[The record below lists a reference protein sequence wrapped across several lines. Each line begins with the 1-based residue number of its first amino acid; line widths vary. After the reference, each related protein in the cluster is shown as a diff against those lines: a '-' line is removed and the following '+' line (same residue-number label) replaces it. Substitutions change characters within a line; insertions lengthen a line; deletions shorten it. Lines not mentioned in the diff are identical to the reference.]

1 MNRRRYN
8 KRRSNNSRIK
18 EVIFSHVES
27 NLREYIIFTVIFL
40 IGIIVGVIFINN
52 VSENQGLEINNY
64 ITSFISSLKEN
75 KEINDMVLL
84 KDSIK
89 KNIVLAIILWFN
101 KFLYKVFDPYLTIIN
116 SMPKVALGPIIIILC
131 GANMKSIII
140 MALLISVII
149 TISNVYN
156 GFSNTDKNKIKLLKS
171 LGATKF
177 QILEIL
183 VMPSN
188 YSVIINSLKINVSMS
203 LIGVIMGEF
212 LVSKKGIGYLINY
225 GSQVFNLNLVISGI
239 IILLLVSYIMYLIV
253 AYIEKIL
260 IKEYYD

>member
-8 KRRSNNSRIK
+8 KLRSNNSRIK

-89 KNIVLAIILWFN
+89 KNIVLAIILWFMGST
-101 KFLYKVFDPYLTIIN
+101 VIGI
-116 SMPKVALGPIIIILC
+116 
-131 GANMKSIII
+131 SI
-140 MALLISVII
+140 V
-149 TISNVYN
+149 
-156 GFSNTDKNKIKLLKS
+156 
-171 LGATKF
+171 
-177 QILEIL
+177 
-183 VMPSN
+183 
-188 YSVIINSLKINVSMS
+188 
-203 LIGVIMGEF
+203 
-212 LVSKKGIGYLINY
+212 
-225 GSQVFNLNLVISGI
+225 
-239 IILLLVSYIMYLIV
+239 YLIV
-253 AYIEKIL
+253 AFRGFCLGYTISSVIATCGL
-260 IKEYYD
+260 

>member
-8 KRRSNNSRIK
+8 KLRSNNSRIK

-89 KNIVLAIILWFN
+89 KNIVLAIILWFMGST
-101 KFLYKVFDPYLTIIN
+101 VIGI
-116 SMPKVALGPIIIILC
+116 
-131 GANMKSIII
+131 SI
-140 MALLISVII
+140 V
-149 TISNVYN
+149 
-156 GFSNTDKNKIKLLKS
+156 
-171 LGATKF
+171 
-177 QILEIL
+177 
-183 VMPSN
+183 
-188 YSVIINSLKINVSMS
+188 
-203 LIGVIMGEF
+203 
-212 LVSKKGIGYLINY
+212 
-225 GSQVFNLNLVISGI
+225 
-239 IILLLVSYIMYLIV
+239 YLIV
-253 AYIEKIL
+253 AFRGFCLGYTISSVIATCGLWKGILFVLSTVFLQNIIFITCIIALSVSGMRLHNSIMKDRRKENIKLEILRHTFFSAIIL
-260 IKEYYD
+260 ILMIISSFIEVFVSKNILVWIIKYL

>member
-8 KRRSNNSRIK
+8 KLRSNNSRIK

-89 KNIVLAIILWFN
+89 KNIVLAIILWFMGST
-101 KFLYKVFDPYLTIIN
+101 VIGI
-116 SMPKVALGPIIIILC
+116 
-131 GANMKSIII
+131 SI
-140 MALLISVII
+140 V
-149 TISNVYN
+149 
-156 GFSNTDKNKIKLLKS
+156 
-171 LGATKF
+171 
-177 QILEIL
+177 
-183 VMPSN
+183 
-188 YSVIINSLKINVSMS
+188 
-203 LIGVIMGEF
+203 
-212 LVSKKGIGYLINY
+212 
-225 GSQVFNLNLVISGI
+225 
-239 IILLLVSYIMYLIV
+239 YLIV
-253 AYIEKIL
+253 AFRGFCLGYTISSVIATCGLWKGIL
-260 IKEYYD
+260 FVLSTVFLQNIIFIP